1 MLKYMLVCLYNEK
14 SSVFLTSSPQFQA
27 SELGHQEGVLKLR
40 RPLSVP
46 RHGRPVVRP
55 GPGTGSLEEI
65 VEDSKEEKKHR
76 QVWEEKGGITLM
88 LS

>member
-14 SSVFLTSSPQFQA
+14 MSVFLTSSSQFQA

-65 VEDSKEEKKHR
+65 VEDSKEEKNIGRYGKK
-76 QVWEEKGGITLM
+76 KGALH
-88 LS
+88 